1 MFDLLLAKDLHPFLD
16 RLESLLACFS
26 LLATEYQLRNQSPF
40 TGDVPFLAHRLVD
53 EGVIVL
59 QVGAEAERLKGS
71 PEEELMH
78 GVRVL
83 SPLSKVILVC
93 SKLLR
98 HRLDMS
104 RVLVEEDRPSS
115 SLETPQLRQ
124 GMVGPHV
131 LGNSA
136 ALYQVS
142 HGVDHNIPQAIVL
155 LVQQHH

>member
-71 PEEELMH
+71 PDCIY
-78 GVRVL
+78 VRFFHA
-83 SPLSKVILVC
+83 KR
-93 SKLLR
+93 KEGE
-98 HRLDMS
+98 
-104 RVLVEEDRPSS
+104 VEKKGRRKEDIRK
-115 SLETPQLRQ
+115 
-124 GMVGPHV
+124 
-131 LGNSA
+131 N
-136 ALYQVS
+136 
-142 HGVDHNIPQAIVL
+142 
-155 LVQQHH
+155 